1 MPEGRRAMIRNFEQL
16 MEAAIQR
23 GPVRVA
29 LAVSQDL
36 AALSALVAAKR
47 SGLAEARLFGV
58 REETLRLL
66 ARVKVEAE
74 AFPEIEDIGDAEQAA
89 LAAVDAVKRG
99 DADILMKGMVK
110 TSVFLK
116 CVLHAERGLRTGRL
130 LSDVFVFQD
139 PRRTGN
145 QLVMITDG
153 GVTLRP
159 NLAQKLEILKN
170 AVAVAYALG
179 NEQPRVAVLSA
190 VETVNPDLPSTVDAA
205 VLAKMNERG
214 QVTGC
219 IVDGP
224 LALDNAISA
233 EAAKLK
239 HLTSAVAGQADIL
252 LCPDIESAN
261 MLAKG
266 TTYFAGFRLAH
277 VIVGAAAPVLIP
289 SRADT
294 ADAKLLSIAL
304 GALMCK

>member
-1 MPEGRRAMIRNFEQL
+1 MIRNFEQL

-170 AVAVAYALG
+170 AVAVAHALG